1 MRECQN
7 LSEARQSAKVFDD
20 LKWKGTTL
28 MTDQCPLPC
37 VQKSYNFHLEYS
49 HRNQFVEKP
58 NASQVETLNSSF
70 YLTISLESLMVEERV
85 EALVYDKVNF
95 VAAAGGNL
103 GLFLGFSCFSVL
115 LALIKQVRKLILK

>member
-1 MRECQN
+1 MI
-7 LSEARQSAKVFDD
+7 
-20 LKWKGTTL
+20 
-28 MTDQCPLPC
+28 DQCPLPC
-37 VQKSYNFHLEYS
+37 IRKSYNFHLEYF

-58 NASQVETLNSSF
+58 NATQVERLNSSF

-85 EALVYDKVNF
+85 EALVYDEVNF